1 MVKPDTS
8 SLPHS
13 KAATPVNAYRRLIG
27 NCRETTRIDRQ
38 SDRQIVREKRG
49 QSDTQSLNHL
59 SISWFA
65 LPSVTQTHLSY
76 SCPIFE
82 TGAALCGHQIYPW
95 QDPVLLVQ
103 QACRK
108 LAEDMA
114 MRKCRGVESTIW
126 NQRLVDLC
134 DWSTTSACFFTNSS
148 FQYLFDSSAICKH
161 VIR

>member
-65 LPSVTQTHLSY
+65 LPSVTHTS
-76 SCPIFE
+76 PIAVPSLKLE
-82 TGAALCGHQIYPW
+82 LPW